1 MRSLNVWARSE
12 APPDW
17 SAAKK
22 AYDALAARYDRIP
35 EENRIN
41 RILRARS
48 LDRLRALFRPGQHIL
63 EIGCGTGD
71 EAIELAALG
80 VRVLAVDPSPEMV
93 RIARGKAEDRGVG
106 DRVTFREASARE
118 IGSIPWGTSRFDGA
132 YASFSLAY
140 EPDLRPVAAALR
152 EIVRPGATLA
162 VSLPS
167 RVCLSEWV
175 ASVAAMRPSIAG
187 RRLRPWHGHK
197 VGEFSVPIRSHT
209 PTGLARAFAP
219 AFVLLRWEAMTC
231 LVPPPSMNR
240 VYGRLDGLADAIE
253 RADAVLRRTRV
264 FRSVGDHFLAELRH
278 TARV

>member
-1 MRSLNVWARSE
+1 MWARAE

-48 LDRLRALFRPGQHIL
+48 LGRLRAIFRPGQHVL

-80 VRVLAVDPSPEMV
+80 LRILAVDPSPEMV
-93 RIARGKAEDRGVG
+93 RIARAKAEARGVG
-106 DRVTFREASARE
+106 DRVTFREASARD

-140 EPDLRPVAAALR
+140 EPDLRPVAAALHGLL
-152 EIVRPGATLA
+152 RPGATLA

-175 ASVAAMRPSIAG
+175 ASLAAMKPSMAG

-197 VGEFSVPIRSHT
+197 VGEFSVPIRSYT

-240 VYGRLDGLADAIE
+240 VFERLDGLADAIE
-253 RADAVLRRTRV
+253 RADAVLRGMRV

-278 TARV
+278 AASV